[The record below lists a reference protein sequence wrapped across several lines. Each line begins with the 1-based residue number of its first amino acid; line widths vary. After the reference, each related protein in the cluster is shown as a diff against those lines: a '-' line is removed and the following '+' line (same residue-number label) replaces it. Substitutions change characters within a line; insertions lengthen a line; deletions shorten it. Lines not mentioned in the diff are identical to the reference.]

1 MARFH
6 GKSGR
11 VYIAVASN
19 GSAAPA
25 DYISSWTQDLSAD
38 RVEVTSFG
46 DANKVYVQ
54 SFADAQGTFDGFRDG
69 GAAQLITAAQDG
81 LARKVYF
88 YEDAS
93 DNTKYWFGTAFIS
106 FSTNQSVT
114 DAAKTSGTWAAATPW
129 AAVGMT

>member
-11 VYIAVASN
+11 VYIAKTSG
-19 GSAAPA
+19 GSAEPM
-25 DYISSWTQDLSAD
+25 DFISSWTMDLKAD
-38 RVEVTSFG
+38 RVDVTAFG
-46 DANKVYVQ
+46 DTNKVYVQ
-54 SFADAQGTFDGFRDG
+54 SFSDAQGTFDGFRNA
-69 GAAQLITAAQDG
+69 GALQLITAAQDG

-93 DNTKYWFGTAFIS
+93 DNTKYWFNTSFID
-106 FSTNQSVT
+106 FSTAQSVS
-114 DAAKTSGTWAAATPW
+114 DAAKASGSWASATPL